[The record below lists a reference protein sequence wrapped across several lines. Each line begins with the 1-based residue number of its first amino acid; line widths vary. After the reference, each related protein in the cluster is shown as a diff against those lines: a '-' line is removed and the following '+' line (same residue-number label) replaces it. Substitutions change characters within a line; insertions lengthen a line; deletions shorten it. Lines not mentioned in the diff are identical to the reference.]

1 MNFTVFR
8 KDNNLGDSWKN
19 TVSDLS
25 ENLADESFCS
35 RQILI
40 ELGRNKQVCQIFFR
54 KKIEMPHRKVKKF
67 NVFAVEF
74 LYQNELVINWIR
86 WNRNTRLFFS
96 AS

>member
-1 MNFTVFR
+1 MGGYVCVTLLEPQVCSIAVFR
-8 KDNNLGDSWKN
+8 KENNLGDSRGN

-25 ENLADESFCS
+25 KNLADKSFCS

-74 LYQNELVINWIR
+74 LYQNELVIH
-86 WNRNTRLFFS
+86 
-96 AS
+96 

>member
-1 MNFTVFR
+1 M
-8 KDNNLGDSWKN
+8 GDSRGN

-25 ENLADESFCS
+25 KNLADESFRS

-54 KKIEMPHRKVKKF
+54 KEIEMPHRIVKKF

-74 LYQNELVINWIR
+74 LYQNELVIN
-86 WNRNTRLFFS
+86 
-96 AS
+96 

>member
-1 MNFTVFR
+1 MKRTIEGTAGIFSANKENFPR
-8 KDNNLGDSWKN
+8 N

-25 ENLADESFCS
+25 ENLAEKSFCS

-67 NVFAVEF
+67 NAVAVEF
-74 LYQNELVINWIR
+74 LYQN
-86 WNRNTRLFFS
+86 
-96 AS
+96 